1 MKVIFVNAYSQKGGA
16 ARAARR
22 LANALL
28 SYDDIE
34 VEYLSVYPVEMSLFY
49 KLRYFFR
56 VLYDRM
62 PGIVRAKKKIM
73 FSSGGLSNRKIVSY
87 INSSGADIV
96 HFHWVNAGSLSLD
109 NIFEVNKPV
118 FWSLHDMWPL
128 TGGCHYNND
137 CSGFLNSCGNCPQ
150 LSSNNPKD
158 ISFDL
163 LSRKLKHY
171 TSAKNISLLGV
182 SNWISSVAR
191 KSLVATGTPVTT
203 LPNAIDTDVFFPES
217 KGISRAFLGLDAT
230 KKIILFGA
238 FAATSD
244 PRKGFIELCSAL
256 KSLPDSLDYQLVVFG
271 ADSLGRGVDT
281 GRSVVY
287 LGHISDDSRL
297 RTIYS
302 SADVM
307 VVPSRQET
315 FGLTA
320 AESMACGTPVVC
332 FAVTGLLDIVD
343 HKVNGFAARPFDPVD
358 LALGICWILDN
369 SIDKMLALE
378 SRDKIVSSF
387 SYKVVADKCIAIYQ
401 QKLKLDGDIL

>member
-1 MKVIFVNAYSQKGGA
+1 MKVIFVNAYHRKGGA

-22 LANALL
+22 LADALL
-28 SYDDIE
+28 LRDIE
-34 VEYLSVYPVEMSLFY
+34 VEYLSVYPVEMSFIF

-62 PGIVRAKKKIM
+62 PGIMRAKKKIM
-73 FSSGGLSNRKIVSY
+73 FSSGGLSNEKIVSY

-96 HFHWVNAGSLSLD
+96 HFHWVNAGALSLD
-109 NIFEVNKPV
+109 NIFEVAKPV

-137 CSGFLNSCGNCPQ
+137 CSGFLKSCGNCPQ
-150 LSSNNPKD
+150 LNSNSSKD
-158 ISFDL
+158 ISYDL
-163 LSRKLKHY
+163 FSRKIQHY
-171 TSAKNISLLGV
+171 KSAKNISLLGV

-191 KSLVATGTPVTT
+191 KSLVATGTPVIT
-203 LPNAIDTDVFFPES
+203 LPNAIDTDVFFPEP
-217 KGISRAFLGLDAT
+217 KEISRRFLGLDAS

-256 KSLPDSLDYQLVVFG
+256 KNLPDSLDYQLVVFG
-271 ADSLGRGVDT
+271 ADSLGGAVDT

-297 RTIYS
+297 RAIYS

-343 HKVNGFAARPFDPVD
+343 HKVNGFAARPFDPLD
-358 LALGICWILDN
+358 LASGICWVLDN
-369 SIDKMLALE
+369 SIEKMLALE
-378 SRDKIVSSF
+378 SRNKIVSSF
-387 SYKVVADKCIAIYQ
+387 GYKVVADKCIAIYK
-401 QKLKLDGDIL
+401 QKLKLDGDVL